1 MKILLVEDN
10 KEISQNIIRLLQAY
24 DDSLEVIPVY
34 RWDEALKVFDSW
46 DFDMLLLDL
55 MLPWEDGIS
64 IAKKIRQKSKIP
76 IIIISAKWEDED
88 KILWLEIGADDYIVK
103 PFKVRELYARIKA
116 VWRRF
121 NPSQSERLPGNI
133 EVDIKN
139 KKVLKEWKEVKLK
152 LKEFQILEYLIKHET
167 VSRTDLL
174 DSIWWEEAIFW
185 DDSKLD
191 VYISSLRKKLGKDV
205 IRTIKGFWYTI
216 NKT

>member
-64 IAKKIRQKSKIP
+64 IAKKIRQKSKTP

-116 VWRRF
+116 VRRRF

>member
-10 KEISQNIIRLLQAY
+10 KEISQNIVRLLQAY
-24 DDSLEVIPVY
+24 DDSLEIVPVY
-34 RWDEALKVFDSW
+34 RWDEALEIFENW
-46 DFDMLLLDL
+46 NFDMVLLDL

-64 IAKKIRQKSKIP
+64 IAKKIRQNHKTP

-116 VWRRF
+116 IWRRV
-121 NPSQSERLPGNI
+121 NPNQREKLPGNI

-139 KKVLKEWKEVKLK
+139 KKVFRDGEEVKLK
-152 LKEFQILEYLIKHET
+152 LKEFQILEYLIKQET
-167 VSRTDLL
+167 LSRTDLL
-174 DSIWWEEAIFW
+174 DHIWWEEAIFG

-191 VYISSLRKKLGKDV
+191 VYISSLRKKLGKEV
-205 IRTIKGFWYTI
+205 IKTIKGFGYTI
-216 NKT
+216 NKN